1 MRSLFSLISVLFCVS
16 TAFAQDVVAPIVAGE
31 GGAPAQENMSF
42 TAQLVGMLPMFAM
55 IFFIFYFL
63 VARPQAKQLKEHN
76 QMLSELKRGD
86 EVVTSFGMLGRV
98 AGIEKDYI
106 LLEIAN
112 GVKVRVLTSSV
123 SRKAEKTGNA

>member
-1 MRSLFSLISVLFCVS
+1 MKSLFSLISILFVS
-16 TAFAQDVVAPIVAGE
+16 SAFAQEVVAPVVAGE
-31 GGAPAQENMSF
+31 GGAPNPENMSF
-42 TAQLVGMLPMFAM
+42 TAQLVSMLPMFAM

-63 VARPQAKQLKEHN
+63 VARPQAKQLKAHN
-76 QMLSELKRGD
+76 QMLSELKKGD
-86 EVVTSFGMLGRV
+86 EVATSFGMLGRV

-123 SRKAEKTGNA
+123 ARKVEKTDNA